1 MRLLIDKDNCLDI
14 INQVQDES
22 VVYRECSMD
31 IGDKAGVTFG
41 LGREMALENIKHR
54 VENMPTIEAIPVQFI
69 EMWMNENLTNGEDD
83 GEVDTIFEMIRD
95 WEQEGKEYE
104 YKSM

>member
-1 MRLLIDKDNCLDI
+1 MRLIDADALPI
-14 INQVQDES
+14 WSYAQMWEEGYGINK
-22 VVYRECSMD
+22 CC
-31 IGDKAGVTFG
+31 IA
-41 LGREMALENIKHR
+41 
-54 VENMPTIEAIPVQFI
+54 VENAPTIEAIPVQFI

>member
-1 MRLLIDKDNCLDI
+1 MRLIDAD
-14 INQVQDES
+14 
-22 VVYRECSMD
+22 
-31 IGDKAGVTFG
+31 
-41 LGREMALENIKHR
+41 NIKEKILAYWGCDPSYYKGTEADR
-54 VENMPTIEAIPVQFI
+54 DAYTLSRLEITPTIEAIPVQFI

>member
-1 MRLLIDKDNCLDI
+1 MRLIDANALLKVFKALISAYR
-14 INQVQDES
+14 QVEGKHNWGDHCRIPAFEF
-22 VVYRECSMD
+22 MD
-31 IGDKAGVTFG
+31 
-41 LGREMALENIKHR
+41 ALKSAK
-54 VENMPTIEAIPVQFI
+54 TIEAIPIQFI